1 MGRTEKRLTDREL
14 LLLIASAA
22 DGTLAGRTV
31 AQKLAYFGGRKLEQ
45 PTGHTAYY
53 YGPYSDEITAAL
65 KDGRVLFAYQPVVGA
80 KSRVAHWHEC
90 LLRIERPDGTLLPAK
105 DFIPAAEALGLVRLL
120 DRRALELAVAQLYR
134 NTSLK
139 LAINVSGTTASD
151 RSWLI
156 SFLNYVR
163 EHRRIAP
170 RLTVELTE
178 TAALNGFEENAR
190 FVTRLRDAG
199 CRVAI
204 DDFGAGHTS
213 FRSLQQLRVDTVKID
228 GMYVEH
234 LSSEQDALLLD
245 SFGIDYFQGHHFGRP
260 EIYPSWMSAD
270 AAIAAA

>member
-1 MGRTEKRLTDREL
+1 
-14 LLLIASAA
+14 
-22 DGTLAGRTV
+22 
-31 AQKLAYFGGRKLEQ
+31 
-45 PTGHTAYY
+45 
-53 YGPYSDEITAAL
+53 
-65 KDGRVLFAYQPVVGA
+65 VVGA
-80 KSRVAHWHEC
+80 KSRVAEWYEC

-120 DRRALELAVAQLYR
+120 DRRALELAIAQLYR
-134 NTSLK
+134 NNTLK
-139 LAINVSGTTASD
+139 LAINVSGTTAGD

-163 EHRRIAP
+163 EHRRVAP

-199 CRVAI
+199 CQVAI

-234 LSSEQDALLLD
+234 LSESAENQLFVRTLAELARSLNLKTVAEWVSSEPDAALLEGY
-245 SFGIDYFQGHHFGRP
+245 GIDYFQGHYFGRP
-260 EIYPSWMSAD
+260 ELFPSWLNMD
-270 AAIAAA
+270 RAIAAA